1 MFGKKKNSPAE
12 NFSLDFENSVSGV
25 EKVTRKRGKKIAII
39 SGATAAVFV
48 GGGIAAY
55 NLSPFVKNQ
64 VRLRV
69 MKPEN
74 YYAWVNEEN
83 AKSLSKRISES
94 YDKGLTRMEEGQHSS
109 IRLEYEP
116 TEEAKQ
122 RFLDEMELSDDYD
135 LTDDERQI
143 RDCLLNTDKLG
154 LNLDS
159 RAKLGD
165 MMFTIAANR
174 NDDQLVSLDI
184 LMDNGS
190 GDYFARVPELT
201 EQWLG
206 ISMNELIGSDN
217 EDIQKFRNTYQDV
230 LSNPREYLSPE
241 ELEEEITRYV
251 DVWNDTV
258 EKVRLEKSEEVTIGD
273 IEVKYTVATVK
284 IDQDLAYD
292 ISENFIDSAKDDDI
306 LRGLF
311 VEKLD
316 LVSDDEYD
324 EFLEEMRPDRDD
336 DYESDESISFKTYI
350 DPKGVIRGFE
360 VREDADNKFIA
371 IIGKDGDTVC
381 GEMSLTDGGEKE
393 FEVNLYAEET
403 GKEEYSGNIDLIS
416 YSSHY
421 DLDADEM
428 APTSEKYTLEFEDF
442 KITNEERK
450 YFDADVT
457 IITPDLDP
465 IELEFD
471 GDDDS
476 QSVSYEI
483 VVDDVDYGKATLTW
497 STEDGAD
504 VPVPDKNDCFMID
517 EDSIHSADYKTYVDR
532 DHMKNFIKE
541 LLIKLDIDA
550 SSAEDYAEEAVTEI
564 YDEDLIDDIYDD
576 FDDDDF
582 EDDWDD
588 DLDDDDLDD
597 DDWDDDNDIDWE
609 NDYVFQYGTLDDDD
623 SIHIS

>member
-588 DLDDDDLDD
+588 DLDDDD
-597 DDWDDDNDIDWE
+597 WDDDNDIDWE

-623 SIHIS
+623 SIHTS

>member
-109 IRLEYEP
+109 IRLDYEP

-154 LNLDS
+154 LSLDS

-284 IDQDLAYD
+284 IDQELAYD

-306 LRGLF
+306 LRELF

-381 GEMSLTDGGEKE
+381 GEMSFTDGGEKE

-428 APTSEKYTLEFEDF
+428 TPTSEKYTLEFEDF

-588 DLDDDDLDD
+588 DLDDDD
-597 DDWDDDNDIDWE
+597 WDDDNDIDWE
-609 NDYVFQYGTLDDDD
+609 NDHVFQYGTLDDDD